1 MGRAGTNIFNLPSAI
16 WLTICGREGGG
27 GVKPLVLLYVTAVGK
42 DVIYMLLC
50 VRETQEVAEGTL
62 GLHKV

>member
-1 MGRAGTNIFNLPSAI
+1 MAHYL
-16 WLTICGREGGG
+16 WEGGG
-27 GVKPLVLLYVTAVGK
+27 RGVKPLVLLYVTAVGK